1 MQIVSQVA
9 IHSLMIYLD
18 SRFTKGTSLTQK
30 IVKLGPWSIF
40 LIVPEVDLYTERVI
54 IWSILIGSL
63 WALGIWDLNENVSS
77 AEKSD
82 DWLRCGFEDS
92 V

>member
-1 MQIVSQVA
+1 MQIVSHVA
-9 IHSLMIYLD
+9 IHSLIICLD
-18 SRFTKGTSLTQK
+18 SLLTSGTSFTQK

-63 WALGIWDLNENVSS
+63 CVFWTRKEKESKAL
-77 AEKSD
+77 KSD
-82 DWLRCGFEDS
+82 DW
-92 V
+92 